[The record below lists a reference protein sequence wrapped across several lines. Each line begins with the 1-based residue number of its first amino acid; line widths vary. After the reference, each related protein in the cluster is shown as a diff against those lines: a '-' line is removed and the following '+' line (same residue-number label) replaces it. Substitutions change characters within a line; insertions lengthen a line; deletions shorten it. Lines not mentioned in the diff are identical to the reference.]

1 MSKRRKRIWI
11 AGCLCLS
18 ALAMWIGAAMSMKKE
33 VANHSDLSLL
43 QNELETYIHSCP
55 ADIGVCVI
63 RNNQDTIKVNNH
75 QAYPMNSVMKLYQAV
90 ALMEYLQEL
99 SISLDSL
106 IMIDASEL
114 YPNTYSPLRD
124 SIGTRN
130 FSMSIAQL
138 IEFSLRY
145 SDNNA
150 CDILFNHILGI
161 GTTARYIHNMGI
173 KDFAICVDEKAMHQ
187 NPTLVMENWN
197 YPSAAAELINM
208 VFTADLFSNKH
219 QSFIQQT
226 LHSCSTGENRL
237 AKPLLGT
244 KAVIGHK
251 TGTGFNDEHN
261 KPQGINDVGFV
272 KLPNG
277 EHYSIAVFV
286 KSSQLGMDATEQ
298 MIAEI
303 SNIVFHSFQ

>member
-1 MSKRRKRIWI
+1 MSKRRKGIWI

-18 ALAMWIGAAMSMKKE
+18 ALIMWISAAMSTKKE
-33 VANHSDLSLL
+33 GENDSALSLL
-43 QNELETYIHSCP
+43 RNELETYIYSCP

-75 QAYPMNSVMKLYQAV
+75 QAYPMNSVMKLYQAA
-90 ALMEYLQEL
+90 ALMEYLQEQKV
-99 SISLDSL
+99 SLDSL
-106 IMIDASEL
+106 IMIDALEL
-114 YPNTYSPLRD
+114 HPNTYSPLRD
-124 SIGTRN
+124 SIGIRN
-130 FSMSIAQL
+130 CFMSIAQL

-161 GTTARYIHNMGI
+161 DATARHIHNMGI
-173 KDFAICVDEKAMHQ
+173 KDFAICVDENTMHQ
-187 NPTLVMENWN
+187 NPTRVIENWN
-197 YPSAAAELINM
+197 YPSAAAELINRI
-208 VFTADLFSNKH
+208 FTADLFSYKY

-286 KSSQLGMDATEQ
+286 KSSQLDIDATEQ
-298 MIAEI
+298 MIAAI
-303 SNIVFHSFQ
+303 SNIVFHSF